1 MNMRAAIFD
10 KPGAPLTVESV
21 APLALGPTD
30 VLVRVTASG
39 ICHSDLGPARG
50 ALGDTGPTVL
60 GHEGAGVVDTV
71 GSNVATLRPGD
82 RVIATWV
89 APCDRCF
96 WCINGQAEACA
107 GWPHAPAPRFR
118 RGDGTV
124 VQSGLGALGT
134 FAEAMIVDERA
145 LVPVA
150 TDLPDEQLALIG
162 CGVTTGVC
170 AVFNTAGVTPGSS
183 VAVSGLGGVGQS
195 VIQGAR
201 IAGAATIVA
210 IDPVAMKRAFA
221 LELGATHAIDPA
233 APDAVDEVRSL
244 TGGRGVDQA
253 FEVSGHPAAAK
264 QSYSLVRRGGTL
276 VLVGLQPPDATPP
289 WAMREQLLSGKRVV
303 GSLYGGA
310 QVRRDFPRL
319 VRLVEAGLLDLGSM
333 VTRRLTLDQVN
344 EGLDLVESGEVIR
357 SVMVMA

>member
-1 MNMRAAIFD
+1 MRAAIFE
-10 KPGAPLTVESV
+10 KPGAPLTVEPV
-21 APLALGPTD
+21 APLPLGPTD

-50 ALGDTGPTVL
+50 ALGDIGPTVL

-71 GSNVATLRPGD
+71 GSNVSTVRPGD
-82 RVIATWV
+82 RVVATWV

-96 WCINGQAEACA
+96 WCTSGQAETCA
-107 GWPHAPAPRFR
+107 EWPHPAAPRFR
-118 RGDGTV
+118 RDDGTV

-145 LVPVA
+145 LVPIA

-170 AVFNTAGVTPGSS
+170 AVFNTAAVTPGSS

-195 VIQGAR
+195 AIQGAR

-210 IDPVAMKRAFA
+210 IDPVEMKRRSAV
-221 LELGATHAIDPA
+221 ELGANHAIDPTDT
-233 APDAVDEVRSL
+233 DAVEQVVAL
-244 TGGRGVDQA
+244 TGGRGVDYA
-253 FEVSGHPAAAK
+253 FEASGHPAGAQ
-264 QSYSLVRRGGTL
+264 QSYALVRRGGTL

-289 WAMREQLLSGKRVV
+289 WGMREQLLSGKRVV

-319 VRLVEAGLLDLGSM
+319 VRLVESGLLDLGSL
-333 VTRRLTLDQVN
+333 VTRRLALDQVN
-344 EGLDLVESGEVIR
+344 EGLELVESGEVIR

>member
-1 MNMRAAIFD
+1 MRAAIFD
-10 KPGAPLTVESV
+10 KPGAPLTVDAVE
-21 APLALGPTD
+21 PLALGPTD

-60 GHEGAGVVDTV
+60 GHEGAGVVESV
-71 GSNVATLRPGD
+71 GSSVATLRAGD
-82 RVIATWV
+82 RVVASWV

-96 WCINGQAEACA
+96 WCLGGQAETCA
-107 GWPHAPAPRFR
+107 DWPHPAVPRFR
-118 RGDGTV
+118 RGDGSI
-124 VQSGLGALGT
+124 VQSGLGTLGT
-134 FAEAMIVDERA
+134 FAEAMVVDERA

-170 AVFNTAGVTPGSS
+170 AVFNTAQVTPGAS

-210 IDPVAMKRAFA
+210 IDPVAMKRAA
-221 LELGATHAIDPA
+221 AVELGATHAIDPA
-233 APDAVDEVRSL
+233 AADAQEQVAAL
-244 TGGRGVDQA
+244 TGGRGVDYA
-253 FEVSGHPAAAK
+253 FEASGHPAAAE
-264 QSYSLVRRGGTL
+264 QSYTMVRRGGTL

-289 WAMREQLLSGKRVV
+289 WGMREQLLSGRRVL

-319 VRLVEAGLLDLGSM
+319 VRLVEAGLLDLDAM
-333 VTRRLTLDQVN
+333 VTRRLTLDEVN
-344 EGLDLVESGEVIR
+344 EGLALVESGEVIR
-357 SVMVMA
+357 SVMVMS

>member
-1 MNMRAAIFD
+1 MRAAIFD
-10 KPGAPLTVESV
+10 TPGLPLTVEPV

-71 GSNVATLRPGD
+71 GPNVATLRPGD
-82 RVIATWV
+82 RVVASWV
-89 APCDRCF
+89 ASCDRCY
-96 WCINGQAEACA
+96 WCLGGQAETCA
-107 GWPHAPAPRFR
+107 EWPHPPVPRFR
-118 RGDGTV
+118 RDDGTV
-124 VQSGLGALGT
+124 VQSGLGTLGT
-134 FAEAMIVDERA
+134 FAEAMVVDERA

-170 AVFNTAGVTPGSS
+170 AVFNTAAVTPGSS

-210 IDPVAMKRAFA
+210 IDPVDMKRRSAIA
-221 LELGATHAIDPA
+221 LGATHAIDPTA
-233 APDAVDEVRSL
+233 TDAVEEVAAL
-244 TGGRGVDQA
+244 TGGRGVDYA
-253 FEVSGHPAAAK
+253 FEASGHPAAAK
-264 QSYSLVRRGGTL
+264 QSYTLLRRGGTL
-276 VLVGLQPPDATPP
+276 VLVGLQPADAVPP
-289 WAMREQLLSGKRVV
+289 WGMREQLLSGKRVV

-319 VRLVEAGLLDLGSM
+319 VRLVEAGRLDLESL

>member
-1 MNMRAAIFD
+1 MRAAIFE
-10 KPGAPLTVESV
+10 KPGSPLTIEAV

-60 GHEGAGVVDTV
+60 GHEGAGVVETV
-71 GSNVATLRPGD
+71 GASVQTLRPGD
-82 RVIATWV
+82 RVVASWV
-89 APCDRCF
+89 APCDHCY
-96 WCINGQAEACA
+96 WCIGGQTETCAE
-107 GWPHAPAPRFR
+107 WPHPAAPRFR
-118 RGDGTV
+118 RDDGSV
-124 VQSGLGALGT
+124 VQSGLGTLGT

-145 LVPVA
+145 LVAVE
-150 TDLPDEQLALIG
+150 TELPDEQLALIG

-170 AVFNTAGVTPGSS
+170 AVLNTAAVTPGAS

-201 IAGAATIVA
+201 IAGAAAIVA
-210 IDPVAMKRAFA
+210 IDPVAMKRAA
-221 LELGATHAIDPA
+221 AIELGATHALDPTATDVVEEVA
-233 APDAVDEVRSL
+233 AL
-244 TGGRGVDQA
+244 TGGRGVDYA
-253 FEVSGHPAAAK
+253 FEASGHPAAAK
-264 QSYSLVRRGGTL
+264 QAYTVVRRGGTL

-289 WAMREQLLSGKRVV
+289 WGMREQLLSGKRVV